1 MKLEPAEVVSRPLV
15 LTPRVLAEVRGL
27 HNRTAGLAR
36 GAGNLRGRQ
45 ARRERR
51 DAREAESDL
60 LRVLGFGSYEQFVAA
75 IGEPPR
81 ETTERSVVQADGAG
95 ASLDAQPGEPAR
107 LRVSGNG
114 ARGTARSDAGLGRNG
129 EMNDEEVTPGIVED
143 LHSRVAAAE
152 EELAETRFELMKV
165 RDELRGRRDS
175 HASPAV
181 DGAGLAVQTAAGLVE
196 AVREL
201 RSLCELLR
209 EERTELV
216 SLGERGRV
224 EAERIVAEARLD
236 AQREREE
243 AAVEARL
250 IFVRAQAEA
259 AALTR
264 NANSTVEGLRRL
276 ALETG
281 SDDSDDAQPGSSDAP
296 RWLS

>member
-1 MKLEPAEVVSRPLV
+1 MELEPAEVVSRPSL

-27 HNRTAGLAR
+27 HNRTASLAR
-36 GAGNLRGRQ
+36 DAGNMRGRR

-51 DAREAESDL
+51 DALEAENDL

-81 ETTERSVVQADGAG
+81 AATEPSVVEPDGAG
-95 ASLDAQPGEPAR
+95 R

-114 ARGTARSDAGLGRNG
+114 ALGPARSDAGLGRNG
-129 EMNDEEVTPGIVED
+129 ETNAEEVTPGIVED

-152 EELAETRFELMKV
+152 EELAEARFELVKV
-165 RDELRGRRDS
+165 RDELRERRDS
-175 HASPAV
+175 HALPEV
-181 DGAGLAVQTAAGLVE
+181 DGDGLSVQAAADLVQ

-209 EERTELV
+209 DERAELA
-216 SLGERGRV
+216 SLGERCRV
-224 EAERIVAEARLD
+224 EAERILAEARLD

-243 AAVEARL
+243 AAVEARAM
-250 IFVRAQAEA
+250 FARARAEA

-276 ALETG
+276 ALEAG
-281 SDDSDDAQPGSSDAP
+281 ADDSDDAGSVQ
-296 RWLS
+296 